1 MSEKQAWKINGFV
14 GIFIILLLI
23 GLAVYAFFT
32 SLSLPVAIG
41 LAVLITIIVGVLA
54 SGFTIVQPNEA
65 RVLTFLVVMWVLS
78 LMMACG

>member
-65 RVLTFLVVMWVLS
+65 RVLTFFWS
-78 LMMACG
+78 LCGYYR